1 MTKEKKSDTETDRQ
15 CSLNPLSARRVDMAS
30 ILEIA
35 RCDQMIKIPQLME
48 GDVRS
53 KDELSQLMAS
63 GVARSERNS

>member
-1 MTKEKKSDTETDRQ
+1 MQ
-15 CSLNPLSARRVDMAS
+15 PNPLSARRVDMAS
-30 ILEIA
+30 ILDIA

-63 GVARSERNS
+63 SVAHSE